1 MKSAWVVLTLCLLA
15 LAGCNGEEL
24 KKEVA
29 AKNQIIAAQEAE
41 IKTLKDDM
49 AAREADLK
57 NQFEQRLQKQA
68 VQNKQRVDALQ
79 SRIADLTKKKDAD
92 RKNRQASPP
101 AKTSKSAQ
109 SKGKAKR

>member
-1 MKSAWVVLTLCLLA
+1 MKALWAVLSLCLFTV
-15 LAGCNGEEL
+15 AGCNGEEL
-24 KKEVA
+24 KKQIE

-79 SRIADLTKKKDAD
+79 AKIAELAKKKEAD
-92 RKNRQASPP
+92 KKSAQP
-101 AKTSKSAQ
+101 APKSSTSKSAPAKGG
-109 SKGKAKR
+109 SKR